1 MPRSRCR
8 SRSRRWSPPGPRR
21 RRRRI
26 RPSSSRGPER
36 GRGGS
41 GPRLARHVWN
51 AFQPGALS
59 SDKGSAFPLE
69 RRSHAAHAPTPSPDP
84 LASGLHLRRAG
95 GGDDHPAERAPD
107 LLEHGQRCRE
117 AAQRQPRDGP
127 RRLRGPQHAR
137 DPARGG
143 LREGLLPLQLG
154 SERRPGRR
162 RHRAWKPVRRQGA
175 GRCSR
180 LARRARG
187 RGHLPD
193 GPRRRGQAPAARG
206 RRAARARHAARP
218 LGRRPHRRPGSRG
231 LLLHPSGAG
240 APALEGLDGRPP
252 VPALNAALP
261 LQQGVTMNPR
271 PRSKRAGWTLIELLL
286 ASVLVVGVMTKAAFV
301 VNAALGL
308 AGDETASMHYE
319 DQARA
324 VIDRIAIAVMGSD
337 RETLIPQIEEVHTN
351 SIKYSFSLGL
361 EDGEVVWSAPEE
373 IRLGDGGNTVQ
384 WSENPGAAEERRA
397 VWTTLVSPLLEGEVV
412 NGVDDNG
419 NGLIDEDGLSFVL
432 DGERIVIR
440 LTLRR
445 PEVDGRIVQQ
455 TVEQVVHCRN

>member
-1 MPRSRCR
+1 
-8 SRSRRWSPPGPRR
+8 
-21 RRRRI
+21 
-26 RPSSSRGPER
+26 
-36 GRGGS
+36 
-41 GPRLARHVWN
+41 
-51 AFQPGALS
+51 
-59 SDKGSAFPLE
+59 
-69 RRSHAAHAPTPSPDP
+69 
-84 LASGLHLRRAG
+84 
-95 GGDDHPAERAPD
+95 
-107 LLEHGQRCRE
+107 
-117 AAQRQPRDGP
+117 
-127 RRLRGPQHAR
+127 
-137 DPARGG
+137 
-143 LREGLLPLQLG
+143 
-154 SERRPGRR
+154 
-162 RHRAWKPVRRQGA
+162 
-175 GRCSR
+175 
-180 LARRARG
+180 
-187 RGHLPD
+187 
-193 GPRRRGQAPAARG
+193 
-206 RRAARARHAARP
+206 
-218 LGRRPHRRPGSRG
+218 
-231 LLLHPSGAG
+231 
-240 APALEGLDGRPP
+240 
-252 VPALNAALP
+252 
-261 LQQGVTMNPR
+261 MNPR